1 MSSLHLVTTMCVAE
15 VLGMISMFTL
25 AALLPDFI
33 KEWQLTNTQAGW
45 LSAISLGSYT
55 LSVPLLVS
63 LTDRVDPKRLYLVST
78 GLGAVSALGFA
89 LLAQGF
95 WTALIFRILTGI
107 ALAGTYMPGLKAM
120 SDHVEENQQ
129 PRAIAFYTASFGIG
143 TALSFFLAG
152 HINSWLNWHWAFAA
166 GAAGSVLAFI
176 LVAKVLPA
184 RTPQRLIPSTAL
196 LDFRPVLR
204 NRSSVAYI
212 LCYAAHNWELFGV
225 RSWIVALL
233 AFTQERHLEVGPL
246 SPTLIATIMT
256 LLGVWASIAGNEL
269 AMRVGRR
276 RLIAT
281 VMLISAI
288 LCCLTG
294 FVSTLSYT
302 LLCYFC
308 LFHGIV
314 VTGESASITA
324 GVLGTATPGYRG
336 ATMALH
342 STFGFGFAFLGP
354 LFFGWVLD
362 LSGSNTPMAW
372 SLAFTSLGI
381 VMLLGPMVLILLHP
395 EALPADRKK

>member
-1 MSSLHLVTTMCVAE
+1 MSALHLVTTMCVAE
-15 VLGMISMFTL
+15 VLGMIGMFTL

-33 KEWQLTNTQAGW
+33 REWQLTNTQAGL
-45 LSAISLGSYT
+45 LSAISLGGYT

-63 LTDRVDPKRLYLVST
+63 LTDRVDPRRLYLAST
-78 GLGAVSALGFA
+78 GLGVLSALGFS
-89 LLAQGF
+89 LVAQGF
-95 WTALIFRILTGI
+95 WTALIFRTLTGI
-107 ALAGTYMPGLKAM
+107 ALAGTYMPGLKAL
-120 SDHVEENQQ
+120 SDHIEESQQ

-152 HINSWLNWHWAFAA
+152 HVNSWLNWHWAFAT
-166 GAAGSVLAFI
+166 GAAGSAVAFL
-176 LVAKVLPA
+176 LVVGVLPA
-184 RTPQRLIPSTAL
+184 RVPNRVIPSTAL
-196 LDFRPVLR
+196 LDFRPVLK
-204 NRSSVAYI
+204 NHSSVAYI

-233 AFTQERHLEVGPL
+233 AFTQEKHTQVVQL
-246 SPTLIATIMT
+246 SPTLTATIMT
-256 LLGVWASIAGNEL
+256 LLGVSASIAGNEL

-281 VMLISAI
+281 VMLISTV

-302 LLCYFC
+302 VLCFFC

-314 VTGESASITA
+314 LAGESASITA

-342 STFGFGFAFLGP
+342 STVGFGFAFLGP
-354 LFFGWVLD
+354 LVFGWVLD
-362 LSGSNTPMAW
+362 LTGGNTPMAW

-381 VMLLGPMVLILLHP
+381 VMLLGPIALILLHP